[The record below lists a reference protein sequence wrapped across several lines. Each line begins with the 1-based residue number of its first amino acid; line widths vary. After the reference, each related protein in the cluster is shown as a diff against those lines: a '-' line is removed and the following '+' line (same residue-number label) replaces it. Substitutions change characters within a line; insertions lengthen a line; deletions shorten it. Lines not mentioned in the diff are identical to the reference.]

1 MNARHGGPGPGR
13 VVVGVSGSLG
23 SLAAL
28 RAAAQEARRSGRRL
42 VAVIAWE
49 PPEGEYMYLRH
60 PDRAWA
66 AHWEQDAR
74 QRLDAAFADAFGG
87 LPQGVEVRKAAVRG
101 RPGPALCTVAHRPDD
116 LLVVG
121 ARTGAWRTRVRRYV
135 LRHAECPLLTVPAP
149 RAPRGAAR
157 ELRRA
162 TAQDFALRV

>member
-1 MNARHGGPGPGR
+1 MSGRHGGPGR

-28 RAAAQEARRSGRRL
+28 RVAAEQARRGGRRL

-49 PPEGEYMYLRH
+49 PPEGEYLYLRH

-66 AHWEQDAR
+66 AHWEQEAR
-74 QRLDAAFADAFGG
+74 QRLDGAFADAFGG
-87 LPQGVEVRKAAVRG
+87 LPLGVEVRTVAVRG
-101 RPGPALCTVAHRPDD
+101 RPGPALCTVAHRVDD

-121 ARTGAWRTRVRRYV
+121 ARTGAWRSRVRRYV
-135 LRHAECPLLTVPAP
+135 LRHAECPVLTAPAP
-149 RAPRGAAR
+149 RAPKGVAR

>member
-1 MNARHGGPGPGR
+1 MSGRHGGPGPGR

-28 RAAAQEARRSGRRL
+28 RAAADEARRSGRRL

-49 PPEGEYMYLRH
+49 PPEGEYLYLRH
-60 PDRAWA
+60 PDPAWA

-74 QRLDAAFADAFGG
+74 RRLDEAFADAFGG
-87 LPQGVEVRKAAVRG
+87 LPPGVEVREVAARG
-101 RPGPALCTVAHRPDD
+101 RPGPALCTIAHRPDD

-121 ARTGAWRTRVRRYV
+121 ARSGTWRARVRRYV

-149 RAPRGAAR
+149 RAPKGAAR

>member
-1 MNARHGGPGPGR
+1 MNGRHGGPGAGR

-28 RAAAQEARRSGRRL
+28 RAAAEEARRGGRTL
-42 VAVIAWE
+42 LAVIAWE
-49 PPEGEYMYLRH
+49 PPEGEYLYLRR
-60 PDRAWA
+60 PDPAWA

-74 QRLDAAFADAFGG
+74 QRLDEAFADAFGG
-87 LPQGVEVRKAAVRG
+87 LPPGVEVREAAVRG
-101 RPGPALCTVAHRPDD
+101 RPGPALCAVAHRPDD

-121 ARTGAWRTRVRRYV
+121 ARTRARRARVRRYV
-135 LRHAECPLLTVPAP
+135 LRHARCPLLAVPAP
-149 RAPRGAAR
+149 RAPKGGVR